1 MQDTPRVSIS
11 EDDIGR
17 FERKDI
23 KKTKHSRKMT
33 LTNNQSKVTYT
44 AYAYEL
50 YHHFSSLK

>member
-50 YHHFSSLK
+50 YHQFSSLK